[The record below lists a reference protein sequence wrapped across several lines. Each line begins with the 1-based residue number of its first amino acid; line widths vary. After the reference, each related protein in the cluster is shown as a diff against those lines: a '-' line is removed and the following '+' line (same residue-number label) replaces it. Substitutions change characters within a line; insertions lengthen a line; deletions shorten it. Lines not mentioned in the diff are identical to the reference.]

1 MLVLGYAIC
10 DMGCVARW
18 PGNWCP
24 HDCSTIPYPLL
35 HVQLVQEHEHQL
47 AALSAELHTSTM
59 ALSDATARLAQ
70 LEQEVRAS
78 RAAEAQ
84 LRDEAACQSTVV
96 EAVEAQ
102 LASVTASR
110 DALHVSAQQLQQE
123 VDRLT
128 AQLTAQ
134 QEGTS
139 EVPVSHGE
147 GNSGGTAVTPAAD
160 DASNDGVVDE
170 LREALVT
177 ANQTITELRAAA
189 VTNDH
194 HAHVDHAELTVRLC
208 SHVDGL
214 YPEPILLSSGWY
226 SRCAGSSD
234 VPDGG
239 GRYTSG
245 KGWDGGSRRA

>member
-1 MLVLGYAIC
+1 M
-10 DMGCVARW
+10 
-18 PGNWCP
+18 
-24 HDCSTIPYPLL
+24 
-35 HVQLVQEHEHQL
+35 QLVREHEHQL
-47 AALSAELHTSTM
+47 AALSAELHTSTA

-84 LRDEAACQSTVV
+84 LRDEAACQSTVA

-110 DALHVSAQQLQQE
+110 NALHVSAQQLQQE

-139 EVPVSHGE
+139 EVPVPHGE
-147 GNSGGTAVTPAAD
+147 GNGGGTAVTPAAD
-160 DASNDGVVDE
+160 DTTNAAVVEE
-170 LREALVT
+170 LRK

-189 VTNDH
+189 VTSDQ
-194 HAHVDHAELTVRLC
+194 HAHVDHAELTVRLRGI
-208 SHVDGL
+208 V
-214 YPEPILLSSGWY
+214 
-226 SRCAGSSD
+226 D
-234 VPDGG
+234 VPRGQG
-239 GRYTSG
+239 TGL
-245 KGWDGGSRRA
+245 